1 MDVDA
6 GQGNVLQGSNHL
18 TSGCLTVIS
27 KHDGTRVQSTITQKR
42 TVTYVTK
49 SDCCH
54 RPAPASQPHVLAW
67 RALAVIPREPL
78 ANSRFRPLASYGPG
92 SFTLRTQNVT
102 ELNSTRY
109 LLWLQA
115 HDPLIYAEF
124 SARVSP
130 ARPKKSVTASS
141 QAVMIRANRVRTG
154 VAR

>member
-27 KHDGTRVQSTITQKR
+27 KHDGTRVQSTNTQKR

-49 SDCCH
+49 SDCC
-54 RPAPASQPHVLAW
+54 RRRAPASQPHVLAW

-115 HDPLIYAEF
+115 HDPLI
-124 SARVSP
+124 
-130 ARPKKSVTASS
+130 
-141 QAVMIRANRVRTG
+141 
-154 VAR
+154 